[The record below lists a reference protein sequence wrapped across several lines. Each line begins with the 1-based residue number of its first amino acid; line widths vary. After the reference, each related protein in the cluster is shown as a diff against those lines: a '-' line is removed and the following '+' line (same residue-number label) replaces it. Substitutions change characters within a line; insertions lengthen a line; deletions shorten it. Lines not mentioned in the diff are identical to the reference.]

1 MTTIYDVAK
10 AADVSPATVSRVFSG
25 APVSEALTRRVRA
38 RALELGF
45 VPNGVARSLRLQRSD
60 VIALIIPDIENPFF
74 TALARGVEDTAR
86 ATGLSVVLCNSD
98 EDVEREARYLQ
109 VATSQQMAGVV
120 IAPASQRDTDLRPLL
135 TKGIPVVAVDRRPHD
150 ADVDVVMVD
159 NRRGGQQA
167 TAHLYDSGYR
177 RIACITGPVG
187 ASTADERLLGYTL
200 EIQGRPGTT
209 GQVSRGAAR
218 HLHRYV
224 RRGDFR
230 IDSGRVAMRSLLAL
244 EPSPDAVF
252 VANNLMAIGA
262 IEALSDAGIS
272 LPAFGFVH
280 FGDLPWTRLLTPRLS
295 AISQPAR
302 QLGSTATQVLQER
315 IAGRDGP
322 TRTIVLNTE
331 LVAREST
338 SLSPSEHPHALTTA
352 ASSS

>member
-10 AADVSPATVSRVFSG
+10 AAEVSPATVSRVFSG
-25 APVSEALTRRVRA
+25 APVSDALTRRVRA
-38 RALELGF
+38 RAAELGF

-74 TALARGVEDTAR
+74 TALARGVEDAAR

-98 EDVEREARYLQ
+98 ENVEREARYLQ
-109 VATSQQMAGVV
+109 VAAGQQMAGVV
-120 IAPASQRDTDLRPLL
+120 IAPASQRSTDLRPLL
-135 TKGIPVVAVDRRPHD
+135 AKGIPVVAVDRRPHD

-167 TAHLYDSGYR
+167 TAHLYDKGYR
-177 RIACITGPVG
+177 RVACITGPVG

-200 EIQGRPGTT
+200 EVQARLAPT
-209 GQVSRGAAR
+209 GQSSRGSAR
-218 HLHRYV
+218 HVRRYV

-230 IDSGRVAMRSLLAL
+230 IDGGRAAMHSLLAMEL
-244 EPSPDAVF
+244 SPDAVF

-272 LPAFGFVH
+272 LPEFGFIH
-280 FGDLPWTRLLTPRLS
+280 FGDLPWTRLFTPRLS

-302 QLGSTATQVLQER
+302 QLGSTATEVLQER

-338 SLSPSEHPHALTTA
+338 SRVPSEYTQEVATA
-352 ASSS
+352 ATSG